1 MIDRKI
7 KADLEKQGYRL
18 VGNHSAVKVCLWCKR
33 AIQGKD
39 VCYKNTFY
47 GIQSHRCI
55 QSSVTLLNCLHR
67 CAFCWR
73 CLEYTI
79 PKEVD
84 NPDNPKEI
92 LDGLIEQQRKY
103 LQGFKGN
110 KNVTQ
115 KMFDEAMNPKHVA
128 LSLAGDATLYPKLPE
143 LIDEIKKRKMTS
155 FLVTNGLMPG
165 MLEKL
170 LKHMPTQLY
179 ITLPAPDEE
188 TYLKVC
194 KPLVKDGWKRLMKS
208 LSILH
213 KFKRSTVRL
222 TLVKKLNMINPEEY
236 AKLIKKAKPEF
247 VELKA
252 AMPVGYA
259 QYRMAYEQMPRHE
272 EIVEFAK
279 EICRNTGLKIVD
291 EKPNSR
297 VVLLM
302 KKDKKSR
309 KIKL

>member
-1 MIDRKI
+1 MLDKKI
-7 KADLEKQGYRL
+7 KADFEKQGYRI

-33 AIQGKD
+33 GIQGKD

-47 GIQSHRCI
+47 GIQSHRCV

-67 CAFCWR
+67 CEFCWR
-73 CLEYTI
+73 CMEYTI
-79 PKEVD
+79 PKEVE
-84 NPDNPKEI
+84 NPDEPSFI
-92 LDGLIEQQRKY
+92 LDELIRRQKEY

-110 KNVTQ
+110 KNVP
-115 KMFDEAMNPKHVA
+115 KKLFDEAMEPKHVA

-143 LIDEIKKRKMTS
+143 LIDEIKKSKMTS
-155 FLVTNGLMPG
+155 FLVTNGLMPQ

-179 ITLPAPDEE
+179 ITLPAPNEE
-188 TYLKVC
+188 IYLKVC
-194 KPLVKDGWKRLMKS
+194 KPLINDGWKRLMKS
-208 LSILH
+208 LSLLH
-213 KFKRSTVRL
+213 KFKRSTIRL
-222 TLVKKLNMINPEEY
+222 TLAKKMNMIHPEQY
-236 AKLIKKAKPEF
+236 AEIIKKAKPDF

-272 EIVEFAK
+272 EIKEFAK
-279 EICRNTGLKIVD
+279 EICKNSGLKIVD

>member
-1 MIDRKI
+1 MLDKKI
-7 KADLEKQGYRL
+7 KADFEKQGYRI
-18 VGNHSAVKVCLWCKR
+18 VGNHSAVKVCLWCKK

-47 GIQSHRCI
+47 GIESHRCV

-67 CAFCWR
+67 CEFCWR
-73 CLEYTI
+73 CMEYTI
-79 PKEVD
+79 PKEVE

-92 LDGLIEQQRKY
+92 LEGLIEQQRKY
-103 LQGFKGN
+103 LQGFKSN
-110 KNVTQ
+110 KNVP
-115 KMFDEAMNPKHVA
+115 KKLFEEAMNPKHVA
-128 LSLAGDATLYPKLPE
+128 LSLAGDATLYPKLPK

-155 FLVTNGLMPG
+155 FLVTNGLKPD

-179 ITLPAPDEE
+179 ITLAAPNEE
-188 TYLKVC
+188 VYIKVC
-194 KPLVKDGWKRLMKS
+194 KPLVSDGWKRLQKS
-208 LSILH
+208 LSLLH
-213 KFKRSTVRL
+213 KFKRSTIRL
-222 TLVKKLNMINPEEY
+222 TLAKKLNMANPEQY
-236 AKLIKKAKPEF
+236 ADIIKKAKPEF

-259 QYRMAYEQMPRHE
+259 QYRIAYEQMPRHE

-279 EICRNTGLKIVD
+279 EICKNSGLKIVD

-309 KIKL
+309 KIKI